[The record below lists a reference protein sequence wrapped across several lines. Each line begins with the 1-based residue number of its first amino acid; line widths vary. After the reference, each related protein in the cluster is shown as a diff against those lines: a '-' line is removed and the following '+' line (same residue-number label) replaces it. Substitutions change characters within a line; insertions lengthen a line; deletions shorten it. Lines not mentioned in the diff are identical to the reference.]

1 MNRSASPISRT
12 DEPVR
17 VPRAGR
23 RLVRSSRDRV
33 IAGVAGGIGERLG
46 VDPIVVRLS
55 FVALSLAAGI
65 GVVAYLVALL
75 LSTEPAD
82 AAPSVPVAGTS
93 ARQALA
99 VGLIVLGVLLLLR
112 ASGLWFGDRLVW
124 PAVLVALGS
133 AVIWTRG
140 DEADRTRWSGLMRRL
155 PRGAQHLLEG
165 SAPRVRLAAGAVLM
179 VAGLAQFLL
188 INGPDTLRRNAPLAA
203 VATFVGVVVI
213 AGPWFWRLARQLA
226 EERRQRIRSQER
238 AEVAAHLHDSVLQTL
253 ALIQRSGEPR
263 EMTTLARSQER
274 ELRDWLYGG
283 VRAADRSLLST
294 AMNDTAAEVER
305 SHRVAIDVV
314 TAGDCRLDE
323 PVHALVLAAREAM
336 VNAATHSG
344 AHRVSVFVE
353 TGDGEV
359 AAFVRDQGAG
369 FEPASVPPDR
379 RGIADS
385 IAGRISRFGGSAEVQ
400 SAPGAGTEVTIRVP
414 RRAA

>member
-1 MNRSASPISRT
+1 VDRIAPTTSDVEDPALPPHGR
-12 DEPVR
+12 
-17 VPRAGR
+17 R
-23 RLVRSSRDRV
+23 RLVRSGRDR
-33 IAGVAGGIGERLG
+33 ALTGVAGGIGERLG
-46 VDPIVVRLS
+46 VDPTVVRLA

-65 GVVAYLVALL
+65 GVIAYLLVALV
-75 LSTEPAD
+75 SVEPQQDGTPPA
-82 AAPSVPVAGTS
+82 AGTS

-99 VGLIVLGVLLLLR
+99 VGLIVLGALLVFR
-112 ASGLWFGDRLVW
+112 ASGLWFGDRIVW
-124 PAVLVALGS
+124 PVVLVALGS

-155 PRGAQHLLEG
+155 PQGSRRILIG
-165 SAPRVRLAAGAVLM
+165 SAPRVRLAIAAVL
-179 VAGLAQFLL
+179 VGAGLVLFLVS
-188 INGPDTLRRNAPLAA
+188 NGPRELRRNAPLAA
-203 VATFVGVVVI
+203 IATFVAVVVV

-274 ELRDWLYGG
+274 ELRSWLYGG
-283 VRAADRSLLST
+283 PQAADHARLST
-294 AMNDTAAEVER
+294 AMNDAAADVEQ

-314 TAGDCRLDE
+314 TTGDCRLDE

-344 AHRVSVFVE
+344 ARRVSVFVE
-353 TGDGEV
+353 TDAVEV
-359 AAFVRDQGAG
+359 SAYVRDQGAG
-369 FEPASVPPDR
+369 FDRAAVPRDR

-385 IAGRISRFGGSAEVQ
+385 IEGRISRFGGTAEVRT
-400 SAPGAGTEVTIRVP
+400 APGEGTEVRLRMP